1 MSINLEELD
10 YQQTPIGELILRRRR
25 FPILGELD
33 VYEVILNDEFLM
45 SSLYTAGEIALS
57 KLGLSY
63 SDASSL
69 DVIVGGL
76 GLGYTAV
83 AALEDSRV
91 KSLTIVDALPT
102 VISWHERGLLP
113 VSHRMNDDDRSRYF
127 SANFFELARDNFSAL
142 SPQQPG
148 RRYHAV
154 LLDIDHSPNHLLHPT
169 NKSFYATEGLIR
181 LRDCLHPKGVFAL
194 WSNDPID
201 PPFTIRLS
209 EVFADTSAEVVAVDN
224 PITGETGYNTI
235 YLART

>member
-1 MSINLEELD
+1 
-10 YQQTPIGELILRRRR
+10 
-25 FPILGELD
+25 
-33 VYEVILNDEFLM
+33 
-45 SSLYTAGEIALS
+45 
-57 KLGLSY
+57 
-63 SDASSL
+63 
-69 DVIVGGL
+69 
-76 GLGYTAV
+76 
-83 AALEDSRV
+83 
-91 KSLTIVDALPT
+91 
-102 VISWHERGLLP
+102 
-113 VSHRMNDDDRSRYF
+113 MNDDDRSRYF

-169 NKSFYATEGLIR
+169 NKSFYATEGLSR

-209 EVFADTSAEVVAVDN
+209 EVFADTSAEVVEVDN
-224 PITGETGYNTI
+224 PITGETSYNTI